1 MKLIHHNII
10 NFNRIFQSQNHCI
23 IEMEM
28 INGGTLE
35 KFIKDAKYKKKKNK
49 KLEKENNSF
58 SKISLNIF

>member
-1 MKLIHHNII
+1 
-10 NFNRIFQSQNHCI
+10 
-23 IEMEM
+23 MEM

-58 SKISLNIF
+58 SKIRLNIF